1 MIGVLFSFVRIL
13 AQALNL
19 AILARVII
27 SWLPISRDSVIVQIL
42 YGVTEPILGPIRRV
56 LPNMGG
62 LDLSPMIGLVLVWV
76 AERILLQ
83 VLARLF

>member
-1 MIGVLFSFVRIL
+1 MVVLFSFVRIL

-19 AILARVII
+19 AILARVLI
-27 SWLPISRDSVIVQIL
+27 SWLPISQDNVLVQIL

-62 LDLSPMIGLVLVWV
+62 LDLSPMIGLILIWV

-83 VLARLF
+83 VLARLA